1 MPMSRVL
8 IEGSIAGIL
17 FGIYIKTGVSV
28 DEGDTIITAIT
39 GVFEGLEK
47 ISVVT
52 HNWRA
57 WLFLFSIMFTLGSFS
72 DVLTILREEGGYG
85 NRYFALRNRICFRIV
100 FDVDSMKRKLKQ

>member
-1 MPMSRVL
+1 MSRAL

-57 WLFLFSIMFTLGSFS
+57 
-72 DVLTILREEGGYG
+72 
-85 NRYFALRNRICFRIV
+85 
-100 FDVDSMKRKLKQ
+100 

>member
-1 MPMSRVL
+1 MSRAL

-28 DEGDTIITAIT
+28 DEGDTIITVIT

-47 ISVVT
+47 IRVVT

-72 DVLTILREEGGYG
+72 DVLTILREEGDMETGILLYG
-85 NRYFALRNRICFRIV
+85 IGFV
-100 FDVDSMKRKLKQ
+100 FGLFLMLIA